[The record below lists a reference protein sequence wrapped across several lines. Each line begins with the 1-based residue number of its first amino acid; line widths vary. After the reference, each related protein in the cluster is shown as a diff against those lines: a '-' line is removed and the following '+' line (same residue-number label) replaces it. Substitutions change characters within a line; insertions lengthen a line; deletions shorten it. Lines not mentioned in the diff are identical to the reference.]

1 MNALAATNRNF
12 RHAAR
17 ILGLDSKLEKS
28 LLIPFREIKVECT
41 IPKDDGTLVSYVGFR
56 IQHDNARGP
65 MKGGIRYHPEVDPD
79 EVNALAQL
87 MTWKTAVVN
96 IPYGGAK
103 GGIGCNPRDLSVS
116 ELERLTRVFT
126 QKIHDLIGIHRDVPA
141 PDMGTNS
148 QTMAWILDEYSKF
161 HGHSP
166 AVVTGKPID
175 LGGSLGRESAT
186 GLGVVF
192 ATESLLGEYG
202 KSISGMKFVI
212 QGFGNVG
219 SWAAKLI
226 HDRGG
231 HVIAVSDITG
241 AIKNPAGINIP
252 DLLKHKD
259 SNAGSLKEF
268 QGGDAMDPNDLLVHE
283 CDVLIPCALGGVIN
297 KENAADVKAKFI
309 IEAANHP
316 TDPEADEI
324 LSNKGVVILPDIYAN
339 AGGVTVSY
347 FEWVQNIQGF
357 MWEEDKVN
365 CELKKYMHKAFLDI
379 KALCQTHDCSL
390 RMGAFTLG
398 VNRVARATL
407 LRGWEA

>member
-12 RHAAR
+12 RQAAR
-17 ILGLDSKLEKS
+17 ILGLDSKIEKS

-56 IQHDNARGP
+56 VQHDNARGP
-65 MKGGIRYHPEVDPD
+65 MKGGIRYHHEVELD

-87 MTWKTAVVN
+87 MTWKTAVAN

-103 GGIGCNPRDLSVS
+103 GGIGCTPKDLSVS

-126 QKIHDLIGIHRDVPA
+126 QKIHDLIGINTDVPA
-141 PDMGTNS
+141 PDMGTNA

-166 AVVTGKPID
+166 AIVTGKPID
-175 LGGSLGRESAT
+175 LGGSLGREAAT
-186 GLGVVF
+186 GRGAVY
-192 ATESLLGEYG
+192 ATEALLAEYG
-202 KSISGMKFVI
+202 KNIKDLTFAI

-219 SWAAKLI
+219 AWAGKII
-226 HDRGG
+226 HERGG
-231 HVIAVSDITG
+231 KVIAVSDITG
-241 AIKNPAGINIP
+241 AIKNPNGLDIP
-252 DLLKHKD
+252 ALLSHREKTGKLTD
-259 SNAGSLKEF
+259 FA
-268 QGGDAMDPNDLLVHE
+268 GGDVMNSDELLTHE
-283 CDVLIPCALGGVIN
+283 CDVLIPCALGGVLN
-297 KENAADVKAKFI
+297 RENADHVKAKFI

-316 TDPEADEI
+316 TDPDADEI
-324 LSNKGVVILPDIYAN
+324 LSKKGVVILPDIYAN

-357 MWEEDKVN
+357 MWDEEKVN
-365 CELKKYMHKAFLDI
+365 AELKKYMTRAFHNL
-379 KALCQTHDCSL
+379 KSMCHSHNCNL

-398 VNRVARATL
+398 VNRVARATQ

>member
-12 RHAAR
+12 RQAAR
-17 ILGLDSKLEKS
+17 ILGLDSKIEKS

-56 IQHDNARGP
+56 VQHDNARGP
-65 MKGGIRYHPEVDPD
+65 MKGGIRYHHEVELD

-87 MTWKTAVVN
+87 MTWKTAVAN

-103 GGIGCNPRDLSVS
+103 GGIGCTPKDLSVS

-126 QKIHDLIGIHRDVPA
+126 QKIHDLIGINTDVPA
-141 PDMGTNS
+141 PDMGTNA

-166 AVVTGKPID
+166 AIVTGKPID
-175 LGGSLGRESAT
+175 LGGSLGREAAT
-186 GLGVVF
+186 GRGAVY
-192 ATESLLGEYG
+192 ATEALLAEYG
-202 KSISGMKFVI
+202 KNIKDLTFAI

-219 SWAAKLI
+219 AWAGKII
-226 HDRGG
+226 HERGG
-231 HVIAVSDITG
+231 KVIAVSDITG
-241 AIKNPAGINIP
+241 AIKNPNGLDIP
-252 DLLKHKD
+252 ALLSHREKTGKLTD
-259 SNAGSLKEF
+259 F
-268 QGGDAMDPNDLLVHE
+268 TGGDVMNSDELLTHE
-283 CDVLIPCALGGVIN
+283 CDVLIPCALGGVLN
-297 KENAADVKAKFI
+297 RENADHVKAKFI

-316 TDPEADEI
+316 TDPDADEI
-324 LSNKGVVILPDIYAN
+324 LSKKGVVILPDIYAN

-357 MWEEDKVN
+357 MWDEEKVN
-365 CELKKYMHKAFLDI
+365 AELKKYMTRAFHNL
-379 KALCQTHDCSL
+379 KSMCHSHNCNL

-398 VNRVARATL
+398 VNRVARATQ

>member
-12 RHAAR
+12 RQAAR
-17 ILGLDSKLEKS
+17 ILRLDAKIEKS

-41 IPKDDGTLVSYVGFR
+41 IPRDDGTLVSYIGFR
-56 IQHDNARGP
+56 VQHDNARGP

-87 MTWKTAVVN
+87 MTWKTAVAD

-103 GGIGCNPRDLSVS
+103 GGIGCNPNDLTTS

-126 QKIHDLIGIHRDVPA
+126 QKIHDLIGSNMDVPA
-141 PDMGTNS
+141 PDMGTNA

-161 HGHSP
+161 HGYSP

-175 LGGSLGRESAT
+175 LGGSLGREAAT
-186 GLGVVF
+186 GRGVVF
-192 ATESLLGEYG
+192 ATEALLAEHG
-202 KSISGMKFVI
+202 KSIKNLTFAI

-219 SWAAKLI
+219 SWAAKLL
-226 HDRGG
+226 HEQGG
-231 HVIAVSDITG
+231 KVIAVSDITG
-241 AIKNPAGINIP
+241 AVKNSNGIDIPALIQ
-252 DLLKHKD
+252 HKEKTGKLADFSGAD
-259 SNAGSLKEF
+259 S
-268 QGGDAMDPNDLLVHE
+268 MDSNDLLTHE
-283 CDVLIPCALGGVIN
+283 CDVLIPCALGGVLN
-297 KENAADVKAKFI
+297 RENAGSVRAKFI

-324 LSNKGVVILPDIYAN
+324 LSKIGVIILPDIYAN
-339 AGGVTVSY
+339 SGGVTVSY

-357 MWEEDKVN
+357 MWDEEKVN
-365 CELKKYMHKAFLDI
+365 NELKRYMTKAFHNI
-379 KALCQTHDCSL
+379 KNMCRLHNCNL